1 MKKLLSCMLAAFL
14 LLGAVSFAL
23 AETVKDLDMTL
34 DFSFGQRTG
43 TYTGE
48 VANGLP
54 DGQGTFSN
62 IIDGKVTWVHEGA
75 WVAGHM
81 EGQGK
86 RTWVEEPAFSQ
97 QGTFS
102 DDLLNGLGRTFY
114 GGVLFQSG
122 TFENGGLIH
131 GDAYTDMGTRYF
143 TGDFKDGLMVE
154 SAEARAR
161 RINDFLADAQPLDPN
176 TAWLFYD
183 SLVGGSAYFYGT
195 VSNVWQYDDAT
206 YQAFGVNFEG
216 DKNEWIDVYG
226 YLSEG
231 EKKIA
236 EDDQYV
242 MILGILMPKY
252 EWTDDSGK
260 LQQRFS
266 FQAVAVERL
275 GFNPKTLQSGSK
287 GEEVK
292 LLQTRL
298 TELGYYSGKVDG
310 SYGKKTAACV
320 SAFQKD
326 FGLTEDGVA
335 SLRTLYALYIQTQ
348 KITA

>member
-1 MKKLLSCMLAAFL
+1 MRKLFSCVLAAFL

-23 AETVKDLDMTL
+23 AEEVKDLDMTL

-48 VANGLP
+48 VKDGLP

-62 IIDGKVTWVHEGA
+62 IEDGQVTWFHEGA

-86 RTWVEEPAFSQ
+86 RTWVQDPVQSQ
-97 QGTFS
+97 QGAYS
-102 DDLLNGLGRTFY
+102 NDLLNGEGSATY
-114 GGVLFQSG
+114 NGVVFRSG
-122 TFENGGLIH
+122 TFKDGMFVY
-131 GDAYTDMGTRYF
+131 GDAYTDTGAKYF
-143 TGDFKDGLMVE
+143 TGDFVDGMMVE
-154 SAEARAR
+154 SAEARAK
-161 RINDFLADAQPLDPN
+161 RIEAFLADAQPLDPG
-176 TAWLFYD
+176 TAWLFYN

-195 VSNVWQYDDAT
+195 VANAWEYEQPDF
-206 YQAFGVNFEG
+206 QAFGVNFEG
-216 DKNEWIDVYG
+216 DENEWINVYG

-231 EKKIA
+231 EKKMA
-236 EDDQYV
+236 EGEKNV
-242 MILGILMPKY
+242 MVLGVLLPKY
-252 EWTDDSGK
+252 EWTDDSGA
-260 LQQRFS
+260 LQQRFN

-275 GFNPKTLQSGSK
+275 GFSPKALKNGSK

-310 SYGKKTAACV
+310 SYGKGTAACV

-326 FGLTEDGVA
+326 FGLTVDGVA

-348 KITA
+348 NITT